1 MRQAD
6 IAVYDRDHDMQLVA
20 EVQSRT
26 GASQEWV
33 REIRGNLL
41 AAKAIPQA
49 PYFLL
54 AMPDAFYLWTPAS
67 QNDPDAAPQHKIDA
81 REALAPYIR
90 GFEESL
96 ATINA
101 YSLQLLVSSW
111 LQDLAFAEPGRE
123 RNGSTGWLVKSGLDQ
138 AIRKGSV
145 DVDVAV

>member
-26 GASQEWV
+26 GASQDWV
-33 REIRGNLL
+33 REIRRNLL

-67 QNDPDAAPQHKIDA
+67 RNDPDAPPEHRIDA
-81 REALAPYIR
+81 REALAPYVR
-90 GFEESL
+90 GFEVSL
-96 ATINA
+96 ETINS

-111 LQDLAFAEPGRE
+111 LQDLAFAEPVRE
-123 RNGSTGWLVKSGLDQ
+123 RNGSAGWLGSSGLDQ
-138 AIRKGSV
+138 AIRRGSV

>member
-20 EVQSRT
+20 EVQGRV

-33 REIRGNLL
+33 REIRSNLL
-41 AAKAIPQA
+41 DAKAIPLT

-54 AMPDAFYLWTPAS
+54 AMPDAFYLWTPS
-67 QNDPDAAPQHKIDA
+67 SHDDPGAAPAYRIDA
-81 REALAPYIR
+81 RAALAPYIR

-96 ATINA
+96 ETINP

-111 LQDLAFAEPGRE
+111 LQDLAYAESSG
-123 RNGSTGWLVKSGLDQ
+123 NAGWLGESGLYQ
-138 AIRKGSV
+138 AIRRGSV